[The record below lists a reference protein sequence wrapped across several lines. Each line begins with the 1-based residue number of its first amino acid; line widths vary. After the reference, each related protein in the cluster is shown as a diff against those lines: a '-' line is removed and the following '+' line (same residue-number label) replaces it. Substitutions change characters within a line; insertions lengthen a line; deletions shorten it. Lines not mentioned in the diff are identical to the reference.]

1 MRDNLPVIL
10 NVYKIRENSILHS
23 LGLNLYHTA
32 IEYDN
37 TEYAFGKVMDSNK
50 SGIYDITP
58 MSFDDGLY
66 VESINL
72 GNVSRRQFFVKL
84 EKLKL
89 PYRGNSYN
97 LLTKN
102 CNHFT
107 NDLIHL
113 LVSNKTIPSK
123 YTSFLK
129 LGEFLRKIF

>member
-1 MRDNLPVIL
+1 MRDILPVIL
-10 NVYKIRENSILHS
+10 NVYKIKENSILPL

-37 TEYAFGKVMDSNK
+37 TEFAFGKVRDPNK

-58 MSFDDGLY
+58 MSFEDGAY
-66 VESINL
+66 IESINL
-72 GNVSRRQFFVKL
+72 GNISRRQFFVKL

-89 PYRGNSYN
+89 LYKGDTYN
-97 LLTKN
+97 FLTKN

-107 NDLIHL
+107 NDLINL
-113 LVSNKTIPSK
+113 LFSNKAIPSK

-129 LGEFLRKIF
+129 LGELLRKIF

>member
-1 MRDNLPVIL
+1 MRDSLPVIL
-10 NVYKIRENSILHS
+10 NVYKIKENSILHL

-32 IEYDN
+32 IEYDS
-37 TEYAFGKVMDSNK
+37 TEYAFGKVTDPNK

-58 MSFDDGLY
+58 MSFEDGLY

-72 GNVSRRQFFVKL
+72 GNISRRHFFIKL

-89 PYRGNSYN
+89 LYQGDTYN

-107 NDLIHL
+107 NDLINL
-113 LVSNKTIPSK
+113 LFSNKTIPSK